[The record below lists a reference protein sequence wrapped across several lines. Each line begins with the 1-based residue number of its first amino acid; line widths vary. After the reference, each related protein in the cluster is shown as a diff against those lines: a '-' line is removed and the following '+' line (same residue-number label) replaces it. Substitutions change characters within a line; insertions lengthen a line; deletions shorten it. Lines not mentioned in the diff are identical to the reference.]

1 MSVVATAT
9 RTTTTTTTSNKQQAT
24 LTASSIECVVN
35 TTQLCATV
43 SNSSEGEKTGRLN

>member
-1 MSVVATAT
+1 LYFSS
-9 RTTTTTTTSNKQQAT
+9 SNSNKNNHHHHHKQQAT

-43 SNSSEGEKTGRLN
+43 SNSSEGEKTGRIN